1 MKGNLLAASLQ
12 KQILR
17 VQLNA
22 NGTAVTSNSTLM
34 QNVGQAPL
42 DLVAQGDNDVFPGT
56 IWIVDNINQDI
67 TVLEPSDY

>member
-56 IWIVDNINQDI
+56 IWVVDNINQNI
-67 TVLEPSDY
+67 TVLEPSDF